1 MRVLVIDDDPDV
13 LSVVQRALEGD
24 GHVLATAATLND
36 ARAAVVEGVDLVVLD
51 LGLPDGRG
59 IELCRE
65 LREEGSAIPILILT
79 AMTQVA
85 TRVEGLDAGADD
97 FLSKPFAIAELR
109 ARVRA
114 LGRRRALPRPL
125 TYLHGSLRLDLAGRR
140 ATRGRSEIPVTA
152 REWSILEVLAGR
164 AGRVV
169 SKDELL
175 EGVWGDISESAA
187 GSLEVLIA
195 RLRRKVGAELIQTL
209 RGRGYMLVAPSP
221 PDA

>member
-13 LSVVQRALEGD
+13 RSVVARALEGD
-24 GHVLATAATLND
+24 GHALVTASTLKGARD
-36 ARAAVVEGVDLVVLD
+36 AVGEGVDLVVLD

-59 IELCRE
+59 LELCRE
-65 LREEGSAIPILILT
+65 LREVGSSIPILILT
-79 AMTQVA
+79 AMTAVA

-97 FLSKPFAIAELR
+97 FLSKPFAVAELR

-114 LGRRRALPRPL
+114 LGRRRELPRQL
-125 TYLHGSLRLDLAGRR
+125 TYVHGSVRLDLAGRR
-140 ATRGRSEIPVTA
+140 ATRDGRDVPVTA

-169 SKDELL
+169 PRDELL
-175 EGVWGDISESAA
+175 EGVWGDITETAA

-195 RLRRKVGAELIQTL
+195 RLRRKLGSELIETL
-209 RGRGYMLVAPSP
+209 RGRGYMLLTPRP

>member
-13 LSVVQRALEGD
+13 RSVVARALERD
-24 GHVLATAATLND
+24 GHALLTASTLNSARD
-36 ARAAVVEGVDLVVLD
+36 AVREGVDLVVLD

-59 IELCRE
+59 LQLCRE
-65 LREEGSAIPILILT
+65 LRNEGSSVPILILT

-97 FLSKPFAIAELR
+97 FLSKPFAVAELR

-114 LGRRRALPRPL
+114 LGRRRALPRQL
-125 TYLHGSLRLDLAGRR
+125 AYVHGSVRLDLAGRR
-140 ATRGRSEIPVTA
+140 ATRGRSEVPITA
-152 REWSILEVLAGR
+152 REWSILELLAGR

-169 SKDELL
+169 PRDELL
-175 EGVWGDISESAA
+175 EGVWGDITESAA

-195 RLRRKVGAELIQTL
+195 RLRRKLGAELIETL
-209 RGRGYMLVAPSP
+209 RGQGYMLVAPEP
-221 PDA
+221 GDA